1 MLSTTRKPVTKFLS
15 HIPWLDASKQ
25 AMNSAAM
32 VEEAMRV
39 CLADFQEIA
48 HPVNINIYPDVERL
62 LS

>member
-1 MLSTTRKPVTKFLS
+1 MLSTTRKLVAKFLS

-25 AMNSAAM
+25 AMKFAVM

-39 CLADFQEIA
+39 SLADFQEIA
-48 HPVNINIYPDVERL
+48 PPASINMYPYVERL